1 MRVTFNTVLRTSTN
15 HIVRSFVLCAL
26 CVIVAQQLD
35 AQLRG
40 PKYDERLLF
49 RGMTG
54 ISIGGSQQ
62 EWTLKDRGKF
72 LEQSVPAALS
82 VPISNRI
89 LLTISNS
96 PAIAKSDTMKLQG
109 IADTRF
115 AFSYVVPG
123 DRVWVNG
130 GVSLPTG
137 VTKLTQ
143 SQLRVASIIS
153 QTALGYRVPVFGQGM
168 NANLGFA
175 YAYPARRRFIVGLGA
190 SFLYKGEYQPSSI
203 AGFTDKYDPGDEIS
217 LNAGFDYTTFSKSER
232 LSADVTVTNYF
243 PDKVNG
249 QDFIQ
254 SGLRVMT
261 FIVYTLKWGPTAHAV
276 QVRTRLR
283 TQSEI
288 FNSGVSE
295 KFKSSQHYEFQYT
308 ASWFPLSW
316 CSLSGL
322 AEGKLYTGDQIP
334 LGGELFETGKAQLV
348 AVGAEAGVAVFSSLS
363 LSLNVKYGTGSV
375 VIDDVTNHV
384 TGIEFGGGA
393 RFQF

>member
-1 MRVTFNTVLRTSTN
+1 M
-15 HIVRSFVLCAL
+15 L
-26 CVIVAQQLD
+26 CVVVVEHLGAQMK
-35 AQLRG
+35 G

-54 ISIGGSQQ
+54 ITIGGSQQ

-72 LEQSVPAALS
+72 LQQSVSAALS

-89 LLTISNS
+89 LLTVSNS
-96 PAIAKSDTMKLQG
+96 PGIAKSDTMKLQG
-109 IADTRF
+109 IADTRV

-123 DRVWVNG
+123 DRVWING

-137 VTKLTQ
+137 VTKLTE

-153 QTALGYRVPVFGQGM
+153 QSALAYHVPVFGQGT

-175 YAYPARRRFIVGLGA
+175 YAFPAQRRLIVGLGA
-190 SFLYKGEYQPSSI
+190 SVVYKGEYQPSSI
-203 AGFTDKYDPGDEIS
+203 TGLSDKYDPGDEIS
-217 LNAGFDYTTFSKSER
+217 VNGGFDYATFSKSSR
-232 LSADVTVTNYF
+232 FSADVTVTNYF
-243 PDKVNG
+243 PDKLNG
-249 QDFIQ
+249 QNFIQ

-261 FIVYTLKWGPTAHAV
+261 VAVYSLKWGETAHLV
-276 QVRTRLR
+276 QFRTRLR

-308 ASWFPLSW
+308 ASWFPMKW

-322 AEGKLYTGDQIP
+322 LEGKIYTGDQIP
-334 LGGELFETGKAQLV
+334 LGIGIFETGKARLASGGV
-348 AVGAEAGVAVFSSLS
+348 EAGLAVFSSLS
-363 LSLNVKYGTGSV
+363 VSLNAKYGTGSV
-375 VIDDVTNHV
+375 VIDNVQNTA
-384 TGIEFGGGA
+384 TGIEFGGGM
-393 RFQF
+393 RLQF

>member
-1 MRVTFNTVLRTSTN
+1 M
-15 HIVRSFVLCAL
+15 L
-26 CVIVAQQLD
+26 CVIAVENLG
-35 AQLRG
+35 AQLKG

-54 ISIGGSQQ
+54 ITIGGSQQ
-62 EWTLKDRGKF
+62 QWTLKDRGKF
-72 LEQSVPAALS
+72 LQQSVSAALS

-89 LLTISNS
+89 LLTVSNS
-96 PAIAKSDTMKLQG
+96 PGIAKSDTMKLQG
-109 IADTRF
+109 ITDTRV

-123 DRVWVNG
+123 DRVWING

-137 VTKLTQ
+137 VTKLTE

-153 QTALGYRVPVFGQGM
+153 QSALAYHVPVFGQGT

-175 YAYPARRRFIVGLGA
+175 YAFPAQRRFIVGLGA
-190 SFLYKGEYQPSSI
+190 SVLYKGEYQPSSI
-203 AGFTDKYDPGDEIS
+203 TGLSDKYDPGDEIS
-217 LNAGFDYTTFSKSER
+217 VNGGFDYTTFSKSSR

-243 PDKVNG
+243 PDKLNG
-249 QDFIQ
+249 ENFIQ

-261 FIVYTLKWGPTAHAV
+261 VVVYSLKWGETAHLV
-276 QVRTRLR
+276 QFRTRLR

-308 ASWFPLSW
+308 ASWFPMKW

-322 AEGKLYTGDQIP
+322 LEGKAYTGDQIP
-334 LGGELFETGKAQLV
+334 LGIGLFETGKANLFSGGV
-348 AVGAEAGVAVFSSLS
+348 EAGAAVFSSLS
-363 LSLNVKYGTGSV
+363 VSLNAKYGTGSV
-375 VIDDVTNHV
+375 DIDNVKNTA
-384 TGIEFGGGA
+384 TGIEFGGGM
-393 RFQF
+393 RLQF